1 MAEQRT
7 RKRDWFRDGV
17 WLAGLAGIASAELVT
32 SRVMEALEV
41 RQEGDLPAIDA
52 LIYRLRPA
60 ELLLVLDNREHLL
73 DACAGL
79 TGTLLADAPLGRG
92 GELVFAAKGRQACNQ
107 GSASCR
113 PLTRHDSH
121 VAQQMVE
128 RAAELVRDS
137 HVRTRHAPQAWR
149 GFETTF
155 DRSNMSK
162 ANEIAGSQ
170 TGRADSSHRRNR

>member
-41 RQEGDLPAIDA
+41 RQEGDLPVIDA

-107 GSASCR
+107 GSASVPASDAPRQPCGAADGR
-113 PLTRHDSH
+113 AGGGTGPRFPCPDP
-121 VAQQMVE
+121 A
-128 RAAELVRDS
+128 RAAGLASVRDD
-137 HVRTRHAPQAWR
+137 VRW
-149 GFETTF
+149 FEH
-155 DRSNMSK
+155 
-162 ANEIAGSQ
+162 EQG
-170 TGRADSSHRRNR
+170 